1 MMPSDDRS
9 CEACHD
15 PRAVRATSPRSPR
28 ALALTLAVVALT
40 AAIAPAAVA
49 GRGPAHTLAPLAPV
63 PGTTCVRPSA
73 SELRVDSDLTVPS
86 DVSAWSIDAFLS
98 RATPLPPLGAAFKL
112 AESRYGVN
120 ALYLLAH
127 AMLESNF
134 GRSYIAQNFKN
145 LFGWTAYDRDPV
157 AFATRFP
164 TFETSVDYVAMQIAR
179 LYLDPGGVHYGGAPT
194 LRGMYRYATD
204 PLWETSIARI
214 ANSLCL
220 PTLAGSGITLS
231 SALEV
236 GELKPGESALLT
248 IAASNTDA
256 LPDGL
261 RLAARARLL
270 GASGPI
276 SNDLSTYALTPAVSD
291 DGAFRL
297 PVEAGALP
305 GAYTL
310 DFLLLDTT
318 GGVLPTADQV
328 AIPPVSLSVVARHA
342 VMYAVNQ
349 TALGLFVSLQSVGS
363 EAIPA
368 GPTVSA
374 ATMEILFTASGPG
387 DPGTD
392 IALAPPAPR
401 VLASVHLTE
410 PLGPGD
416 SRGFQLPIT
425 ELDLPGVL
433 YVRVLAV
440 DAAGAPID
448 LPTGAFSL
456 TRDVSSIGAGASGAA
471 PGPQPLVITQ
481 LAAEFPTAGPVSIAP
496 LPSSHD

>member
-1 MMPSDDRS
+1 M
-9 CEACHD
+9 
-15 PRAVRATSPRSPR
+15 
-28 ALALTLAVVALT
+28 LAVAALT
-40 AAIAPAAVA
+40 AAVAPAAVA
-49 GRGPAHTLAPLAPV
+49 GRGAAHTLAQLAPV
-63 PGTTCVRPSA
+63 PGTTCARAPEI
-73 SELRVDSDLTVPS
+73 ELRVDSDLTLPS
-86 DVSAWSIDAFLS
+86 DISAWAIDAFLAQ
-98 RATPLPPLGAAFKL
+98 ATPLPPLGTAFKL
-112 AESRYGVN
+112 AEARYGVN

-134 GRSYIAQNFKN
+134 GRSYIAQTFKN

-164 TFETSVDYVAMQIAR
+164 TFETSVDYVAMQISR

-194 LRGMYRYATD
+194 LRGMHRYATD

-220 PTLAGSGITLS
+220 PTLAASGVTFS
-231 SALEV
+231 SALASAQ
-236 GELKPGESALLT
+236 LKPGESAELM
-248 IAASNTDA
+248 IEASNPDA

-270 GASGPI
+270 GAEGPI
-276 SNDLSTYALTPAVSD
+276 SNDLSTYALTPAVSA

-310 DFLLLDTT
+310 DFLLLDAT
-318 GGVLPTADQV
+318 GGVLPTADQI

-342 VMYAVNQ
+342 VIYAVDQ
-349 TALGLFVSLQSVGS
+349 TALGLIVSVQSVGS
-363 EAIPA
+363 DAIPA

-374 ATMEILFTASGPG
+374 ATVEILFLPSGLGDAAADGGLAPAVPQTLARFHLIEPL
-387 DPGTD
+387 DPG
-392 IALAPPAPR
+392 
-401 VLASVHLTE
+401 E
-410 PLGPGD
+410 
-416 SRGFQLPIT
+416 SRGFQLT
-425 ELDLPGVL
+425 AGADLDLPGVL
-433 YVRVLAV
+433 FVRVLAAD
-440 DAAGAPID
+440 DAGTPID

-456 TRDVSSIGAGASGAA
+456 TRDVTSVGAGANGAA
-471 PGPQPLVITQ
+471 AGVQPLVITQ

-496 LPSSHD
+496 LPGGGEEAGG